1 MSPNETITSEKYKQ
15 QALNSLD
22 SSYGIILRNGAFM
35 LDDNF
40 TLVCVDSISN
50 FKNKY
55 ISDKYLF
62 IYKYITQ
69 RRIQEQMIEPVGSSR
84 VGRHSSLIHHSNPI
98 SQEISYSHIQS
109 IRKNVQDSIGR
120 KYFELDNEL
129 VKISSNGVKMHGVT

>member
-1 MSPNETITSEKYKQ
+1 MNPNKTLTSEKYKQ

-22 SSYGIILRNGAFM
+22 SSYGIILKNGAFM

-69 RRIQEQMIEPVGSSR
+69 RRTQEHMIEPVGSSR
-84 VGRHSSLIHHSNPI
+84 VGRHSSYIHYSNPI
-98 SQEISYSHIQS
+98 SKEISSSHIQS

-129 VKISSNGVKMHGVT
+129 LKNSATGQ

>member
-1 MSPNETITSEKYKQ
+1 MNPNKTLTSEKYKQ

-22 SSYGIILRNGAFM
+22 SSYGIILKNGDFM

-62 IYKYITQ
+62 IHKYITQ
-69 RRIQEQMIEPVGSSR
+69 RRIQEQMIEPVNSSSR
-84 VGRHSSLIHHSNPI
+84 VGRHSSYIHHSNPI
-98 SQEISYSHIQS
+98 SQEISSSHIQS
-109 IRKNVQDSIGR
+109 IRKNVQDTIGR

-129 VKISSNGVKMHGVT
+129 LKNSATGQ